1 MFAFSEPMTTYGWSL
16 FFDEKNKIHATEVQ
30 ITAYAEDGETVL
42 MSMLYYNDKSAL
54 YVSNIVEDYSF
65 VKIEFLSVNE
75 PFRKVRLSEVDFG
88 LTQHFGRDTLVKAAI
103 IEDADIIART
113 LPARQLT
120 FTFDNSGKI
129 YNMLKP
135 DMLYNYFSSGSKISV
150 TMNVNDD
157 TIDMGSFFF
166 TAAETQSNALT
177 AQITANDVI
186 IQLDK
191 MLYSHDVN
199 EEMTLEEAV
208 NVILEG
214 VDIERQ
220 YDEGLASVRVN
231 LSTASSVSRR
241 EMLRMLAQAA
251 MCTCFV
257 NRDNKLVF
265 TNLVTREANVSSID
279 KHALYNFNGLAVD
292 DYIDKVTLLCN
303 DPLMYGG
310 TRQYEAG
317 EGTHPVEVNNP
328 CVAEEN
334 GAAVAA
340 WLLEGYKR
348 RVRYKVKNRC
358 DPAVEIGDT
367 VRLDD
372 TYGENLNAVVNG
384 IDIRWSG
391 GMYATTRAV
400 R

>member
-1 MFAFSEPMTTYGWSL
+1 
-16 FFDEKNKIHATEVQ
+16 
-30 ITAYAEDGETVL
+30 
-42 MSMLYYNDKSAL
+42 
-54 YVSNIVEDYSF
+54 
-65 VKIEFLSVNE
+65 
-75 PFRKVRLSEVDFG
+75 
-88 LTQHFGRDTLVKAAI
+88 
-103 IEDADIIART
+103 
-113 LPARQLT
+113 
-120 FTFDNSGKI
+120 
-129 YNMLKP
+129 MLKP

-265 TNLVTREANVSSID
+265 TNLVTMGANVSSID

-292 DYIDKVTLLCN
+292 DYIDKVTLVCN